1 MPWPIRIQSVHTSLV
16 VWAVLEIL
24 ASLHWLGSEKKELG
38 NRQTGRS
45 LQTNLRYLFSSSSPI
60 IFFSSKTSLS
70 AKVSSWFGISPKQGL
85 TLTRSKLAKSILA
98 CCAVKCVS
106 DMFPTCGR
114 LLIVKG
120 INRGSL
126 FLLRVHLSRT
136 GFGAAGLLH
145 WTNNFLRN
153 GRQHLLTTI
162 SKLCCDDLC
171 EVFGGVE
178 LGRRDCKG

>member
-70 AKVSSWFGISPKQGL
+70 AKVSSWFGISPKQRL
-85 TLTRSKLAKSILA
+85 TLARSKLAKSIPA

-114 LLIVKG
+114 LLIVKS
-120 INRGSL
+120 INRGLL
-126 FLLRVHLSRT
+126 FIKD
-136 GFGAAGLLH
+136 GFQGSWSAALNKQFSEKWQTAFAHNYL
-145 WTNNFLRN
+145 
-153 GRQHLLTTI
+153 
-162 SKLCCDDLC
+162 
-171 EVFGGVE
+171 
-178 LGRRDCKG
+178 